1 MQNLII
7 ENKFL
12 IDENKKQI
20 KKIWL
25 NNFLD
30 DDENTV
36 DLFLE
41 NVFENEKG
49 VGAFLNNELIAMIL
63 FLNSKIIFKDR
74 KINSIYFYAVCTEQ
88 NYRNQGVMRSLFEFA
103 KEKAKEQGAELL
115 VTACPLCLYN
125 LKKNTDG
132 HELPVVYFTELLAQ
146 LKKKKKGDE

>member
-30 DDENTV
+30 DDANIV

-41 NVFENEKG
+41 NVIQITHFN
-49 VGAFLNNELIAMIL
+49 F
-63 FLNSKIIFKDR
+63 D
-74 KINSIYFYAVCTEQ
+74 
-88 NYRNQGVMRSLFEFA
+88 
-103 KEKAKEQGAELL
+103 
-115 VTACPLCLYN
+115 
-125 LKKNTDG
+125 
-132 HELPVVYFTELLAQ
+132 
-146 LKKKKKGDE
+146 